1 MFRDP
6 SFWVGLSFVITVAL
20 VAKPIWRGM
29 SGSLDA
35 RADKIRDQI
44 EEARRLREE
53 AQALLADYQRK
64 QSTALSE
71 AENVITQA
79 KKEAERIKT
88 EASENLEQTIKRRKA
103 QALDRITQSEAQ
115 ALASIRNMA
124 IDLAITAAEKLIK
137 NNIAGN
143 RQDALVDETIKNLPN
158 QLN

>member
-1 MFRDP
+1 MFSDP

-29 SGSLDA
+29 STSLDA

-64 QSTALSE
+64 QRTALSE
-71 AENVITQA
+71 TENVITQA
-79 KKEAERIKT
+79 KKDADRIKA
-88 EASENLEQTIKRRKA
+88 EATQNLEQTIERRKA
-103 QALDRITQSEAQ
+103 QALDRINQSEAQ

-124 IDLAITAAEKLIK
+124 VDLAIAAAEKLIK
-137 NNIAGN
+137 DNIAGN
-143 RQDALVDETIKNLPN
+143 RQDALVDETIKSLPN